1 MKHPIEI
8 YLNKV
13 KIPAIV
19 LTATLLTGCAAHLAK
34 PSSLAADKSPA
45 TASADRLKRAAA
57 AHPVYVSKMPITKYT
72 LFATGGWDGNWYVGK
87 NQAWIEKIN
96 LERYKKSDYARAYIG
111 AKLGRMKSQNVPG
124 KSSWTR
130 EAYPGEIYAASASTP
145 VWRPADYIMLTK
157 TSDIPL
163 QYDYENAIETV
174 GEGRWFWAQFPLEKL
189 NFDGDNYIV
198 LWSPN
203 EYFDSVSSAPILAAA
218 WGDKGVDSWI
228 NTSMGAWPH
237 FSSEDPLKTP
247 ISVFEPAIAVK
258 LVPRAEAPEEI
269 KVEIVSIEET
279 PDAAG
284 GFLKKITAAASGS
297 QTEKAWLE
305 ISGDSKNWRK
315 ISRFVYEPPYV
326 FVFEPV
332 AAMSSG
338 KINMRVAAQDIRGDI
353 GFSNPIAISVE
364 KK

>member
-1 MKHPIEI
+1 MK
-8 YLNKV
+8 YLKD
-13 KIPAIV
+13 KIKIFIIL
-19 LTATLLTGCAAHLAK
+19 LTAPLLTGCAAHLVK
-34 PSSLAADKSPA
+34 PSSLVADKSPA
-45 TASADRLKRAAA
+45 TASAYRLENLAA

-96 LERYKKSDYARAYIG
+96 LARYKKSDYVRAYIG
-111 AKLGRMKSQNVPG
+111 AKLGRMKSRISTDKP
-124 KSSWTR
+124 SWTR

-145 VWRPADYIMLTK
+145 VWRPADYIMLAK

-163 QYDYENAIETV
+163 QYDYENAIEPV
-174 GEGRWFWAQFPLEKL
+174 GESRWFWAQFPLEKL

-218 WGDKGVDSWI
+218 WGDKDVDSWI
-228 NTSMGAWPH
+228 NTSLGAWPH
-237 FSSEDPLKTP
+237 LSSEDPLKTP

-279 PDAAG
+279 PVVAG
-284 GFLKKITAAASGS
+284 GVLKKITAAVGGS

-305 ISGDSKNWRK
+305 ISSDSKNWRK

-326 FVFEPV
+326 FVFESGT
-332 AAMSSG
+332 AISSG
-338 KINMRVAAQDIRGDI
+338 KISLRVAAQDIRGDI
-353 GFSNPIAISVE
+353 GFSNPVAVSVE